1 MDFVIYSIR
10 NPVYCIIFSE
20 NLCLLSIWN
29 ADVWIGCVPKKLLV
43 YASQFSEQ
51 VSDAEGF
58 CWQVNN
64 FKSNW
69 HELIIKK
76 NKELD
81 RLHEIYVNLIK
92 NSGCD
97 LISGWAKI
105 TGPNTVSI
113 TKENNETIQ
122 LSSEKIM
129 IAVGGESS
137 FPSFDGNNHMINSDN
152 ALDLIKLPNSIAI
165 YGSGY
170 IAVEF
175 AGIFNG
181 FGVDTHQILVKPY
194 QL

>member
-1 MDFVIYSIR
+1 MSDYDYDLIVIGAGSGGTRTARISSSYGAKTLVVEGDR
-10 NPVYCIIFSE
+10 AGGTCV
-20 NLCLLSIWN
+20 LR
-29 ADVWIGCVPKKLLV
+29 GCVPKKLLV

-58 CWQVNN
+58 CWQVDG

-69 HELIIKK
+69 SELIIKK

-97 LISGWAKI
+97 LISGWGKI
-105 TGPNTVSI
+105 ISPNIVSV
-113 TKENNETIQ
+113 TKENNEVVQ
-122 LSSEKIM
+122 YSSKKIM

-137 FPSFDGNNHMINSDN
+137 FTQFYGNEFMINSDK
-152 ALDLIKLPNSIAI
+152 ALDLTDLPKSIVI

-170 IAVEF
+170 IAV
-175 AGIFNG
+175 
-181 FGVDTHQILVKPY
+181 
-194 QL
+194 